1 MAELGSDNAFEL
13 LDAWLAE
20 AEKAEVNDASAASLA
35 TVDAEGW
42 PSVRVVLLRGSD
54 GASVHFFTN
63 YTSRK
68 AAELDATGRAALCV
82 HWKSLRRQIRMVG
95 PVERLGDAESD
106 AYYKSR
112 PYGSRIGAWASD
124 QSSPLD
130 GRETLEK
137 LVAEF
142 EEKYPEDPPRP
153 PHWGGYRLTPH
164 EFEFWMEGE
173 HRLHDRFRF
182 LLRDGVWSKVRL
194 YP

>member
-13 LDAWLAE
+13 FDSWLSE
-20 AEKAEVNDASAASLA
+20 AEKAEVNDASAATLA
-35 TVDAEGW
+35 TVDSEGW
-42 PSVRVVLLRGSD
+42 PSARMVLLRGSD
-54 GASVHFFTN
+54 GKSVHFFTN

-68 AAELDATGRAALCV
+68 AAELDATGRAALCI

-106 AYYKSR
+106 SYYKSR

-130 GRETLEK
+130 GRGTLER

-142 EEKYPEDPPRP
+142 GEKYPEDPPRP

-182 LLRDGVWSKVRL
+182 QLKDGAWSNVRL